1 MTAMSAT
8 PPSPADV
15 LLGVDPRTLLITSAN
30 AEAAAILGY
39 PIQQLLGMSITQ
51 IEGGLQS
58 MFYWEEVMAGHG
70 QPLTPQDD
78 VYRCADGTLLAVSKS
93 VHVLLQG
100 AQAVYLVHA
109 TLAADVQQVKE
120 VLDQTLSRLRA
131 TLESTGNGILVLD
144 WNGRIGSMNQRFGRM
159 WGLPQDL
166 LQRQDDA
173 EIIAFMAGA
182 VQESDCVRS
191 RFLELAEHGHTEDT
205 LHHVDGRV
213 FELGSRPQY
222 LAEQIVG
229 RVFSVQDVTQRTLDA
244 QALRDSR
251 DQLEQRV
258 QERTAELETLNAD
271 LQCEKER
278 LAGLVREL
286 EAAQAQLM
294 QSERMA
300 SIGQLAAGVAHE
312 INNPVGFVNS
322 NLGSLKLYV
331 DKLLHLLTVY
341 EQAEQALPPAV
352 AQTVQATKTEVD
364 LDFMRTDLT
373 ELVAESLD
381 GLQRV
386 TRIVQD
392 LKNFSHPDE
401 SERQLADIE
410 QGLESTLRVVWNE
423 LKYKATVTKEFA
435 GLPQLVCHPFQL
447 NQVFMNLLVNAGQA
461 IEAKGTIAV
470 RTGFDETWIWVEIQD
485 TGKGIKP
492 ENLQRIFDPFFTT
505 KPVGKGTGLGLSM
518 AYGIVKKHG
527 GRIEVS
533 SEVGQ
538 GTCFR
543 VWLPRQPVVPVP

>member
-1 MTAMSAT
+1 
-8 PPSPADV
+8 
-15 LLGVDPRTLLITSAN
+15 
-30 AEAAAILGY
+30 
-39 PIQQLLGMSITQ
+39 
-51 IEGGLQS
+51 
-58 MFYWEEVMAGHG
+58 
-70 QPLTPQDD
+70 
-78 VYRCADGTLLAVSKS
+78 
-93 VHVLLQG
+93 
-100 AQAVYLVHA
+100 
-109 TLAADVQQVKE
+109 
-120 VLDQTLSRLRA
+120 
-131 TLESTGNGILVLD
+131 
-144 WNGRIGSMNQRFGRM
+144 MNQRFGRM
-159 WGLPQDL
+159 WGLPQDM

-173 EIIAFMAGA
+173 EIIAFMASS
-182 VQESDCVRS
+182 VQESDCIHA
-191 RFLELAEHGHTEDT
+191 RFHELAEHGHTEDT
-205 LHHVDGRV
+205 LHHLDGRV

-258 QERTAELETLNAD
+258 LERTVELETLNAD
-271 LQCEKER
+271 LQREKER
-278 LAGLVREL
+278 LASLVREL

-341 EQAEQALPPAV
+341 EQAEQALPASV
-352 AQTVQATKTEVD
+352 AQTLQATKAEVD
-364 LDFMRTDLT
+364 LDFMRTDLA
-373 ELVAESLD
+373 ELVTESLD

-386 TRIVQD
+386 THIVQD

-410 QGLESTLRVVWNE
+410 KGLESTLRVVWNE

-461 IEAKGTIAV
+461 IESKGVIIV
-470 RTGFDETWIWVEIQD
+470 RTGFDEDWIWVEIQD

-492 ENLQRIFDPFFTT
+492 ENLTRIFDPFFTT

-527 GRIEVS
+527 GRIDVT
-533 SEVGQ
+533 SEVGR

-543 VWLPRQPVVPVP
+543 VWLPRQPVVPVH